1 MMDSKTDDNLGSYL
15 QIRKHLQFITQRG
28 IRKSTLIMPQENYT
42 NFLNLAETLLKNS
55 FFYLMTFDESTKLIK
70 WRQILTMNNSTQVIS
85 NDLKFDDYGRIIEYY
100 DLQGITYRKERIELN
115 LGVLGFRPSMVCLE
129 NLEFSVSL
137 K

>member
-1 MMDSKTDDNLGSYL
+1 MMDSKTDDNLESYL

-100 DLQGITYRKERIELN
+100 DLQGIPYQKVKE
-115 LGVLGFRPSMVCLE
+115 
-129 NLEFSVSL
+129 
-137 K
+137 